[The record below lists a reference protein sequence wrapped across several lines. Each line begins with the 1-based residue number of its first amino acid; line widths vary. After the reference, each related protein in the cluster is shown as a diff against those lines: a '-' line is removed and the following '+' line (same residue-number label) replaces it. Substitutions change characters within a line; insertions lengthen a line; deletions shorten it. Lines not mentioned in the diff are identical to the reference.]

1 MKTDETIW
9 NPHPSPREPPPFK
22 LERNYGDYKNYLEN
36 NENNES
42 LTKYFKLFKNRYKV
56 SRLKIKAKLLL
67 PHLQ

>member
-9 NPHPSPREPPPFK
+9 NPHPSLREPPPLK

-56 SRLKIKAKLLL
+56 SRLKN
-67 PHLQ
+67 QS